1 MSIAKRVDQLI
12 NHYNM
17 SYNSFARSIGMSNG
31 TAIKKMVDY
40 DRNPQNKTLNRICET
55 YPKISYDWLR
65 TGEGAMSKIKTN
77 EIGGLPE
84 SMSGNDDLTVTAKQV
99 INQLDINN
107 KHYTAIL
114 DKKMRD
120 DRDYYDNDSAHVKNI
135 SSILEGF
142 KSLEE
147 KVEKYAVQA
156 STEVVNNI
164 IRVSNNT
171 ETKFNAMA
179 KDMDI
184 NNTRR
189 ADEVSKVIE
198 EKMNESNQYWIKR
211 AEKKDAYWLK
221 ENNQQKDLFLKT
233 LDKVLHIEQDLEN
246 IKSFMAIGF
255 EKQAIKKADKK
266 TAKKLLTK
274 KLEKKKT

>member
-84 SMSGNDDLTVTAKQV
+84 SMSDNDDLTLTATQV
-99 INQLDINN
+99 IRQLDINN
-107 KHYTAIL
+107 KHYTNIL
-114 DKKMRD
+114 DKKMSD
-120 DRDYYDNDSAHVKNI
+120 DRDYYDSVTKSNNSNYSKNI
-135 SSILEGF
+135 EIILKGF
-142 KSLEE
+142 QGL
-147 KVEKYAVQA
+147 VEKFDK
-156 STEVVNNI
+156 
-164 IRVSNNT
+164 SN
-171 ETKFNAMA
+171 K
-179 KDMDI
+179 
-184 NNTRR
+184 
-189 ADEVSKVIE
+189 
-198 EKMNESNQYWIKR
+198 YWS
-211 AEKKDAYWLK
+211 EQNK
-221 ENNQQKDLFLKT
+221 ELKDLFLLT

>member
-17 SYNSFARSIGMSNG
+17 SYNSFAKSIGMSNG

-55 YPKISYDWLR
+55 YPKINYDWLR

-84 SMSGNDDLTVTAKQV
+84 SMSGDDDLTVTAKQV
-99 INQLDINN
+99 ISQLDINN
-107 KHYTAIL
+107 KHYTNIL
-114 DKKMRD
+114 DKKMSD
-120 DRDYYDNDSAHVKNI
+120 DRDYYDSVTQSNNSNYSKNI
-135 SSILEGF
+135 EIILSGF
-142 KSLEE
+142 QGL
-147 KVEKYAVQA
+147 VEKFDK
-156 STEVVNNI
+156 
-164 IRVSNNT
+164 SN
-171 ETKFNAMA
+171 K
-179 KDMDI
+179 
-184 NNTRR
+184 
-189 ADEVSKVIE
+189 
-198 EKMNESNQYWIKR
+198 YWS
-211 AEKKDAYWLK
+211 EQNK
-221 ENNQQKDLFLKT
+221 ELKDLFLLT

-266 TAKKLLTK
+266 TAKKLINK
-274 KLEKKKT
+274 KLEKKQT

>member
-84 SMSGNDDLTVTAKQV
+84 SMSDNDDLTLTATQV
-99 INQLDINN
+99 IRQLDINN
-107 KHYTAIL
+107 KHYTNIL
-114 DKKMRD
+114 DKKMSD
-120 DRDYYDNDSAHVKNI
+120 DRDYYDSVTKSNNSNYSKNI
-135 SSILEGF
+135 EIILKGF
-142 KSLEE
+142 QGL
-147 KVEKYAVQA
+147 VEKFDK
-156 STEVVNNI
+156 
-164 IRVSNNT
+164 SN
-171 ETKFNAMA
+171 K
-179 KDMDI
+179 
-184 NNTRR
+184 
-189 ADEVSKVIE
+189 
-198 EKMNESNQYWIKR
+198 YWS
-211 AEKKDAYWLK
+211 EQNK
-221 ENNQQKDLFLKT
+221 ELKDLFLLT

-266 TAKKLLTK
+266 TAKKLINK
-274 KLEKKKT
+274 KLQKK

>member
-17 SYNSFARSIGMSNG
+17 SYNSFAKSIGMSNG

-84 SMSGNDDLTVTAKQV
+84 SMSGDDDLTVTAKQV

-107 KHYTAIL
+107 KHYTNIL
-114 DKKMRD
+114 DKKMSD
-120 DRDYYDNDSAHVKNI
+120 DRDYYDSVTKSNNSNYSKNI
-135 SSILEGF
+135 EIILKGF
-142 KSLEE
+142 QGL
-147 KVEKYAVQA
+147 VEKFDK
-156 STEVVNNI
+156 
-164 IRVSNNT
+164 SN
-171 ETKFNAMA
+171 K
-179 KDMDI
+179 
-184 NNTRR
+184 
-189 ADEVSKVIE
+189 
-198 EKMNESNQYWIKR
+198 YWS
-211 AEKKDAYWLK
+211 EQNK
-221 ENNQQKDLFLKT
+221 ELKDLFLLT

-266 TAKKLLTK
+266 TAKKLINK
-274 KLEKKKT
+274 KLQKK

>member
-17 SYNSFARSIGMSNG
+17 SYNSFAKSIGMSNG

-55 YPKISYDWLR
+55 YPKINYDWLR

-84 SMSGNDDLTVTAKQV
+84 SMSGDDDLTVTAKQV
-99 INQLDINN
+99 ISQLDINN
-107 KHYTAIL
+107 KHYTNIL
-114 DKKMRD
+114 DKKMSD
-120 DRDYYDNDSAHVKNI
+120 DRDYYDSVTQSNNSNYSKNI
-135 SSILEGF
+135 EIILSGF
-142 KSLEE
+142 QGL
-147 KVEKYAVQA
+147 VEKFDK
-156 STEVVNNI
+156 
-164 IRVSNNT
+164 SN
-171 ETKFNAMA
+171 K
-179 KDMDI
+179 
-184 NNTRR
+184 
-189 ADEVSKVIE
+189 
-198 EKMNESNQYWIKR
+198 YWS
-211 AEKKDAYWLK
+211 EQNK
-221 ENNQQKDLFLKT
+221 ELKDLFLLT

-266 TAKKLLTK
+266 TAKKLINK
-274 KLEKKKT
+274 KLQKK

>member
-17 SYNSFARSIGMSNG
+17 SYNSFAKSIGMSNG

-84 SMSGNDDLTVTAKQV
+84 SMSDNDDLTLTATQV
-99 INQLDINN
+99 IRQLDINN
-107 KHYTAIL
+107 KHYTNIL
-114 DKKMRD
+114 DKKMSD
-120 DRDYYDNDSAHVKNI
+120 DRDYYDSVTKSNNSNYSKNI
-135 SSILEGF
+135 EIILKGF
-142 KSLEE
+142 QGL
-147 KVEKYAVQA
+147 VEKFDK
-156 STEVVNNI
+156 
-164 IRVSNNT
+164 SN
-171 ETKFNAMA
+171 K
-179 KDMDI
+179 
-184 NNTRR
+184 
-189 ADEVSKVIE
+189 
-198 EKMNESNQYWIKR
+198 YWS
-211 AEKKDAYWLK
+211 EQNK
-221 ENNQQKDLFLKT
+221 ELKDLFLLT

-266 TAKKLLTK
+266 TAKKLINK
-274 KLEKKKT
+274 KLQKK